1 MKLYGVALSPFVRK
15 VLFTFGEL
23 GLVGETIDV
32 APHSTDADFRRT
44 SPAGRIPGFADGDF
58 LINDSA
64 AICRYLVVRERSEL
78 MGGPSPQRQGR
89 IVQWETWGD
98 AALAPALMTPLLER
112 VVKPVRLK
120 QTTDEDAVDKA
131 VRDALPPAYEALDKA
146 LAERGP
152 WLIGEVF
159 SHADIAIGAHMAS
172 AELANVLP
180 DEARFKHLTAWLSR
194 VQERPAYQ
202 TTMEQTRATIK
213 RLENG

>member
-23 GLVGETIDV
+23 GLAGETIEV
-32 APHSTDADFRRT
+32 APHSTDADFRLT
-44 SPAGRIPGFADGDF
+44 SPSGRIPGFADGDF

-64 AICRYLVVRERSEL
+64 AICRYLVTRERSEL

-98 AALAPALMTPLLER
+98 AALAPALMAPLMER

-120 QTTDEDAVDKA
+120 QPTDEDAVSTA
-131 VRDALPPAYEALDKA
+131 VRDALPAAYDTLDKA

-152 WLIGEVF
+152 WLIGDVF
-159 SHADIAIGAHMAS
+159 SYANIAIGAHMAS
-172 AELANVLP
+172 AELADVPP
-180 DEARFKHLTAWLSR
+180 DAARFEHLAAWFAR
-194 VQERPAYQ
+194 VQERAAYQ
-202 TTMEQTRATIK
+202 AMMDQTRATIT
-213 RLENG
+213 RLENA